1 MTNKITFLILALS
14 FSFIAGM
21 LTTCSHF
28 RSLEPE
34 STVRVDTVWLTK
46 SASKREIQLPQAR
59 VKSVPRLEVIES
71 IKRVTDTVYVPQ
83 TELVKVFEYD
93 SLIYLDSLQI
103 NYAIRSLGLVTS
115 VEFGYKYNYP
125 SVSKTETVVIRPS
138 GIYAGMFANQYTAG
152 VQGVYV
158 RPKWLVGLGYGA
170 DQSYNLNLAIK
181 LGK

>member
-1 MTNKITFLILALS
+1 
-14 FSFIAGM
+14 
-21 LTTCSHF
+21 
-28 RSLEPE
+28 
-34 STVRVDTVWLTK
+34 
-46 SASKREIQLPQAR
+46 
-59 VKSVPRLEVIES
+59 VIES

>member
-1 MTNKITFLILALS
+1 MTNKITFLILALA

-28 RSLEPE
+28 KSLEPE
-34 STVRVDTVWLTK
+34 STVRIDTVWLTK
-46 SASKREIQLPQAR
+46 SAPKREIQLPQAN

-83 TELVKVFEYD
+83 SELVKVFEYD

-138 GIYAGMFANQYTAG
+138 GIYAGMFANKYTAG

-158 RPKWLVGLGYGA
+158 RPKWLVGVGYGA
-170 DQSYNLNLAIK
+170 DQSYNVNMAIK